1 MDKDKLLG
9 MGIKM
14 LSKSKKFQKARLEKI
29 QSEKRCKIDT
39 SATGVTFK
47 DREKNIAKIIKKHG
61 EMGDETSI
69 EFEKDSD
76 NPEYPDAVKI
86 SIHGLPVGYLKSKD
100 KMRVLKALDK
110 EPTIVWRLGE
120 PEKNLSRDEADFIKE
135 TDSFNGYFVSVK
147 FY

>member
-1 MDKDKLLG
+1 MDKDKLFG
-9 MGIKM
+9 MGMKV

-29 QSEKRCKIDT
+29 QESKRCKIDT
-39 SATGVTFK
+39 SVAGVTFK

-69 EFEKDSD
+69 KFNKESD
-76 NPEYPDAVKI
+76 NPEHPDAVKI
-86 SIHGLPVGYLKSKD
+86 MIHGLPVGYLKSKD
-100 KMRVLKALDK
+100 KARVLKALDK
-110 EPTIVWRLGE
+110 DPTIIWRLGE
-120 PEKNLSRDEADFIKE
+120 PKKNLTQDEADFIKE